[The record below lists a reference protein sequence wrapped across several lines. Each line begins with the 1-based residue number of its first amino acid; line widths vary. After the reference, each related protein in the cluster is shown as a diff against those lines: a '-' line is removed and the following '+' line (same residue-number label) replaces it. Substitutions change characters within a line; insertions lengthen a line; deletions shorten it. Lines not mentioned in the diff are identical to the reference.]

1 MMPDKN
7 PCEMEDMEEETSM
20 NVPDGT
26 ENEKKPFI
34 PPIDMTDISFIKLA
48 TKMKKLS
55 EETLDMIR
63 KDLQPDAPDTK
74 KKVEVTEKEEELPEG
89 EAKIVK
95 VEATDM
101 SPKELLI

>member
-7 PCEMEDMEEETSM
+7 PCEMEEDSNPM
-20 NVPDGT
+20 NTPDGS
-26 ENEKKPFI
+26 ENERKPFI

-48 TKMKKLS
+48 EKMKKLS
-55 EETLDMIR
+55 EDTLDMIR
-63 KDLQPDAPDTK
+63 KDLQPDSPDTK
-74 KKVEVTEKEEELPEG
+74 KKVEMETEEKEMPEG

-101 SPKELLI
+101 SPRELLI

>member
-1 MMPDKN
+1 MMN
-7 PCEMEDMEEETSM
+7 PCNMEDEESSM

-34 PPIDMTDISFIKLA
+34 PPTDMTDLSFIKLA

-74 KKVEVTEKEEELPEG
+74 KKVEVEEKEVELPEG
-89 EAKIVK
+89 DAKIVK
-95 VEATDM
+95 VEAKDM
-101 SPKELLI
+101 SPAELLI